1 MSTLAIATIITVAAF
16 FFLAVALFNTLI
28 SRKNRVSY
36 AFSSIDAML
45 KKRYDLIPNLVTVV
59 EKYMTYEKKVLE
71 ELTLLR
77 AKAVSGNI
85 DDEERITLD
94 KQISK
99 VLRSIIAVAENYPA
113 LKASENFLHLQKSLN
128 EIEEQISASRR
139 AYNAAVTDYNNG
151 VEMFPLNIAARIM
164 GYRQKPWFEIPDE
177 ERKPVVIK

>member
-1 MSTLAIATIITVAAF
+1 MPF
-16 FFLAVALFNTLI
+16 
-28 SRKNRVSY
+28 
-36 AFSSIDAML
+36 SIDAML

-59 EKYMTYEKKVLE
+59 EKYMVYEKKVLE

-77 AKAVSGNI
+77 AKVVSDNLN
-85 DDEERITLD
+85 DEEKITLD
-94 KQISK
+94 KQIDK
-99 VLRSIIAVAENYPA
+99 ALRSIIAVAENYPA

-151 VEMFPLNIAARIM
+151 VEMFSLNIAARIM